1 MKKTILLFVMLLASK
16 MAFGQAIPIS
26 IRIIESNQKPV
37 IGATVKLISRLDSSK
52 IYNAIA
58 DTAGIAKFTVSAYQY
73 IVRVSSVGFKN
84 LEKGINVSAKQSNF
98 KFVIETDANALAGVS
113 VVARKLLMRQEDDK
127 TIIDP
132 EPLSNSSTSAYEVI
146 EKTPGLFLDQD
157 GNIYISSSTPASI
170 YINGRQQKMSA
181 ADVATM
187 LKSLPPNSI
196 EKIEIMR
203 TPSAKYDA
211 NSSGGLVNVVLKKG
225 VKIGRTGS
233 INSGMNQGRYGN
245 QFAGFNINN
254 NDGGKTSYFNFNFNN
269 RNSYDQVETTR
280 RFSADSVLSQNAFTT
295 IPSQVLF
302 AGYGFGFDLN
312 KKWELNIDGRGSY
325 GVGNTGSENENII
338 KKLSSNTLLTDNINS
353 VSNDSKTLNINQGLA
368 TKYKIDT
375 LGSELTS
382 DFSYNYSSNV
392 TDQNFD
398 TQFLKPQRQGFGGN
412 GDIRTGRQ
420 TFAGQIDLSYKF
432 PHKLTFETGVKT
444 SILSFDNATN
454 YFVKIGDKQSVDKF
468 RTNTFDYRENIN
480 AGYIQ
485 ASKTLKEFVLKV
497 GTRLENTNMN
507 GHQRIPKDTTFK
519 INRTDF
525 FPYVYLSR
533 KVTKI
538 AGYEL
543 RGYLVYRRSISR
555 PIYEYLNP
563 FPRFIDQY
571 LYESGN
577 PSLRPQF
584 TQNYEANIS
593 VEGMPIFALG
603 RNYTQDIF
611 TNVIYQDPKNPSVA
625 YRTYDNLGKNQE
637 TYFRLIGAIPPGGKY
652 FFVVVTQYNRNK
664 YDGLYENRPL
674 SFDRGSWTFFT
685 QHQLKLDKR
694 STVFLNGF
702 LRLKGQLQF
711 YELSNFGNLNLSI
724 NRQFMKQKLILTMSI
739 SDIFYTN
746 NNKFTINQG
755 NISAEGF
762 RRSDTRRFGFNLRY
776 NFGLKKKSEQN
787 NMFNIDNLENSAK

>member
-1 MKKTILLFVMLLASK
+1 MKKTIHLLAFLLTAK
-16 MAFGQAIPIS
+16 MAFSQQIPIN
-26 IRIIESNQKPV
+26 IRIAETNQKPI
-37 IGATVKLISRLDSSK
+37 IGATVRLISRLDSSK
-52 IYNAIA
+52 IRNAVA
-58 DTAGIAKFTVSAYQY
+58 DTAGVVRFSVLPAQY
-73 IVRVSSVGFKN
+73 IVKVSSIGFKN
-84 LEKGINVSAKQSNF
+84 LEKGININQKQTNF
-98 KFVIETDANALAGVS
+98 KFTMDTDANILGGVT
-113 VVARKLLMRQEDDK
+113 VVASKLLMRQEDDK

-132 EPLSNSSTSAYEVI
+132 EPLANSSTSAYEVM
-146 EKTPGLFLDQD
+146 EKTPGLFLDQE
-157 GNIYISSSTPASI
+157 GNVYISSTTPASI

-211 NSSGGLVNVVLKKG
+211 NSSGGLVNVILKKG
-225 VKIGRTGS
+225 IKIGRTGS
-233 INSGMNQGRYGN
+233 VNAGIAQGRFGN
-245 QFAGFNINN
+245 QFGGFNINN
-254 NDGGKTSYFNFNFNN
+254 NDGGKTSYFNLNFTK
-269 RNSYDQVETTR
+269 RNSYDEVETIR

-295 IPSQVLF
+295 VPAQVLF

-312 KKWELNIDGRGSY
+312 KKWELNLDGRGSY

-338 KKLSSNTLLTDNINS
+338 RKLSSNTLLIDNINT
-353 VSNDSKTLNINQGLA
+353 VQNNAKTLSFNQGLA

-375 LGSELTS
+375 LGSELTG
-382 DFSYNYSSNV
+382 DFSYNYFSN
-392 TDQNFD
+392 TTNQNFD
-398 TQFLKPQRQGFGGN
+398 TQFLIPKRAGFSGN
-412 GDIRTGRQ
+412 GDIRTGRH
-420 TFAGQIDLSYKF
+420 TFAGQMDLVYKF
-432 PHKLTFETGVKT
+432 PHKLIFETGIKT
-444 SILSFDNATN
+444 SILNFNNSTN
-454 YFVKIGDKQSVDKF
+454 FFLKIGDKQSVDKF

-480 AGYIQ
+480 AGYVQ
-485 ASKTLKEFVLKV
+485 ASKTLNAFVLKV

-507 GHQRIPKDTTFK
+507 GNQRIPKDTTFR

-533 KVTKI
+533 KVAKI

-543 RGYLVYRRSISR
+543 RGYLVYRRSITR
-555 PIYEYLNP
+555 PVYEYLNP

-571 LYESGN
+571 LYELGN

-625 YRTYDNLGKNQE
+625 YRTYDNLGKNEE

-664 YDGLYENRPL
+664 YEGLYENRPL
-674 SFDRGSWTFFT
+674 TFDRGSWTFFT

-702 LRLKGQLQF
+702 IRLKGQLQF

-724 NRQFMKQKLILTMSI
+724 NRQFMKQKLMLTMSVN
-739 SDIFYTN
+739 DMFFTN
-746 NNKFTINQG
+746 NNRFTINQG

-762 RRSDTRRFGFNLRY
+762 RRSDTRRFGFNMKY
-776 NFGLKKKSEQN
+776 NFGLKKKTEQN
-787 NMFNIDNLENSAK
+787 NMFNVDALESSAR